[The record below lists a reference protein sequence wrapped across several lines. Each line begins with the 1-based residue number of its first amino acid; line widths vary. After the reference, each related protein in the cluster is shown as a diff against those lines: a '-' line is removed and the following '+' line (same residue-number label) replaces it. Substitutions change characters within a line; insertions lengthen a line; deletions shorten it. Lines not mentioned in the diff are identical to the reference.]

1 MTDGIG
7 TTTYNYYPVTSS
19 PTLGA
24 NLIASVNS
32 PVAGSSTTDTVAYTY
47 DALNRVA
54 SYSINGGT
62 PQATSFDALG
72 RVASVTNPLDTF
84 NYGYSDGTSRV
95 TSITS
100 SSGPNTSLTY
110 VPPQMTG
117 GEQLQQVTFA
127 PNVGMTNLA
136 QFTYTY
142 NADQLVTSLATAL
155 TTTDYFYDAANRL
168 TSAVPGTGTS
178 NSYQYDY
185 ASNLTAIT
193 SGSSTQ
199 PYSYTSTNEI
209 TSESYDANGSPTVVG
224 SVTYKW
230 DGDNRLVRY
239 TNPSTNTSSSFV
251 YDGLSRL
258 VRVVDANT
266 QTGTIT
272 ADHSYLWCGANR
284 CLAHDNLMGGAVS
297 TQYFA
302 QGEILSGTGYYY
314 VTDQLGSIQ
323 QLVSA
328 SGTIVTQYAYDPYG
342 NQSTVV
348 GGTVA
353 SDLGYAGYFNHAASG
368 LNFTRNR
375 AYDPV
380 HARWINR
387 DPIGEAGGI
396 NLYAYVGGNPLTYRD
411 PSGEFWGVVIGAGI
425 GAIAGYEAG
434 GYTGAA
440 VGLVAGGI
448 TGFVAPWLS
457 GEAATLVAGYVG
469 GEGVASAAAAVA
481 TFEVTGVGAAAGATA
496 ITNAIQGNPIGQDIG
511 WAVTVGALAPLAS
524 GEVGIVAAGE
534 SVVGETA
541 ANIFSGITGLW
552 GIVGAAIDPN
562 SSNGIITNNASCAK

>member
-314 VTDQLGSIQ
+314 VTDQLGSIE
-323 QLVSA
+323 QLVNA

>member
-353 SDLGYAGYFNHAASG
+353 SDFGYAGYFNHAASG

>member
-353 SDLGYAGYFNHAASG
+353 SDFGYAGYFNHAASG
-368 LNFTRNR
+368 LNFTLYR

-380 HARWINR
+380 HARWLNR
-387 DPIGEAGGI
+387 DPIGESGGI
-396 NLYAYVGGNPLTYRD
+396 NLYVYVRGNPTSLID
-411 PSGEFWGVVIGAGI
+411 PLGLCWQWGDPIPEDLFNYLVGTADAASFGIGAGVRNLFTNY
-425 GAIAGYEAG
+425 GDLVETDSLAYDAGLM
-434 GYTGAA
+434 TGAA
-440 VGLVAGGI
+440 VQGSLG
-448 TGFVAPWLS
+448 
-457 GEAATLVAGYVG
+457 
-469 GEGVASAAAAVA
+469 
-481 TFEVTGVGAAAGATA
+481 GAAALANSDVENAGRAAILTAQMIAATGDLTGATA
-496 ITNAIQGNPIGQDIG
+496 TGSEALD
-511 WAVTVGALAPLAS
+511 ALYTVGEMVTEDAIAAS
-524 GEVGIVAAGE
+524 QQ
-534 SVVGETA
+534 
-541 ANIFSGITGLW
+541 
-552 GIVGAAIDPN
+552 AIRVL
-562 SSNGIITNNASCAK
+562 STLRSTTTIW

>member
-1 MTDGIG
+1 
-7 TTTYNYYPVTSS
+7 
-19 PTLGA
+19 
-24 NLIASVNS
+24 
-32 PVAGSSTTDTVAYTY
+32 
-47 DALNRVA
+47 
-54 SYSINGGT
+54 
-62 PQATSFDALG
+62 
-72 RVASVTNPLDTF
+72 
-84 NYGYSDGTSRV
+84 
-95 TSITS
+95 
-100 SSGPNTSLTY
+100 
-110 VPPQMTG
+110 
-117 GEQLQQVTFA
+117 
-127 PNVGMTNLA
+127 
-136 QFTYTY
+136 
-142 NADQLVTSLATAL
+142 
-155 TTTDYFYDAANRL
+155 
-168 TSAVPGTGTS
+168 
-178 NSYQYDY
+178 
-185 ASNLTAIT
+185 
-193 SGSSTQ
+193 
-199 PYSYTSTNEI
+199 
-209 TSESYDANGSPTVVG
+209 
-224 SVTYKW
+224 
-230 DGDNRLVRY
+230 
-239 TNPSTNTSSSFV
+239 
-251 YDGLSRL
+251 
-258 VRVVDANT
+258 
-266 QTGTIT
+266 
-272 ADHSYLWCGANR
+272 
-284 CLAHDNLMGGAVS
+284 MGGAVS

-314 VTDQLGSIQ
+314 VTDQLGSIE
-323 QLVSA
+323 QLVNA